1 MAEAIKRMLKIGLLL
16 LPALLSAC
24 NELPAAKLQLVDIR
38 LAQGGYAVTFDSDVD
53 FLGYYEEGH
62 RWRPAVNKKLV
73 CSLAQAP
80 DFDAA
85 DYDKE
90 AASGDMELVSARQV
104 GNRRVFRYK
113 ALLFFE
119 KWESGSSMSFGT
131 GEYVDRLLPPAS
143 AMPCK
148 VRILILFGIRYLSET
163 LYLPTDPVKKLARQL
178 AQQDAP
184 APDEAGTQ

>member
-1 MAEAIKRMLKIGLLL
+1 MLKRALLL
-16 LPALLSAC
+16 VLPALLSAC
-24 NELPAAKLQLVDIR
+24 TELPAAKLQLIDLR

-73 CSLAQAP
+73 CSLAQP
-80 DFDAA
+80 PNFDVAN
-85 DYDKE
+85 YDKE
-90 AASGDMELVSARQV
+90 AASGNMELVSARQV
-104 GNRRVFRYK
+104 GNRSVFRYK

-119 KWESGSSMSFGT
+119 RWESGSSMSFGS
-131 GEYVDRLLPPAS
+131 GDYVDRLLPPAS

-163 LYLPTDPVKKLARQL
+163 LYLPTDPLKQLARQL
-178 AQQDAP
+178 AREDAP
-184 APDEAGTQ
+184 AHGEADER